1 MPSIEIDIV
10 INREYNAKAL
20 IDLGYT
26 SYRLISKHFTQKH
39 QLKHKLIIL

>member
-20 IDLGYT
+20 MDLGYT
-26 SYRLISKHFTQKH
+26 SYGLISKYFTQKH
-39 QLKHKLIIL
+39 QLERKPIMP